1 MKNTVLAA
9 ALAIAATASAIAQSP
24 SWDEKFRALP
34 QPANIRG
41 YMQRLSARPHHVGSP
56 YNKDDAEWM
65 LTKFKEWGWD
75 AQIERFD
82 VLFPTPKE
90 RVLEMTAPTRFT
102 AKLDEP
108 VLAIDPTTGQKS
120 EQLPS
125 YNAYSI
131 DGDVTA
137 PLVYVNYGRV
147 EDYEQLE
154 RMGVSPRGAIVIVR
168 YGQIFRGVKAK
179 IAAEHGAV
187 GCLIYSD
194 PKDDGFAA
202 GAVFPNG
209 PMRPSDG
216 VQRGS
221 VEDLGSA
228 AGDPLT
234 PGIGAVPG
242 ARRIPMSEATLLTK
256 IPVLPISYG
265 DAQPMLAAM
274 TGPLAPAD
282 WRGALPIAY
291 HLGGDGGPE
300 RAALR
305 TTAQNGPGRVTLS
318 GSPTVHLKVAFNW
331 DTKPLWDV
339 IAKIPGSTFPDE
351 WIIRGNHHD
360 AWVNGADDPGSGM
373 SAELEEAR
381 ALGELRTQGWRPK
394 RTIIYAAWDGEEPGL
409 LGSTEWVE
417 QHERELR
424 QHAVAYINSDG
435 NGRGFINMQGSHTLE
450 HFMNGV
456 ARDIN
461 DPETDISVL
470 KRKQAS
476 VIAKGPADDRREAR
490 ERADL
495 RIGALGSGSDYTPFI
510 QHAGIASI
518 NLSFGDEDDDG
529 IYHSIYDSVY
539 FYTHFLDTDFT
550 YGRAL
555 AQTAGT
561 AVIRLA
567 DADVVP
573 IEFTGLADTVQ
584 KYGRELKD
592 VLSRKQDEIR
602 ERNRQI
608 ADGVFAAM
616 RDPKKPMPMP
626 KAEAV
631 PPAINFAPL
640 DNAISALGDS
650 ARRYDKALGSD
661 RVKVVADSAALV
673 TLNAKLR
680 TAEIQL
686 LDDAGLPRRSWYRH
700 LIYAPGYY
708 TGYGVKTIPGVRE
721 GIEDG
726 RYEEAER
733 EVVRAAAALT
743 RLTTLV
749 DSASADL
756 EQLSR

>member
-1 MKNTVLAA
+1 MRK
-9 ALAIAATASAIAQSP
+9 AIAIVFWVSAATLLAAQSP
-24 SWDEKFRALP
+24 SWDEKFRAMTKA
-34 QPANIRG
+34 ANIRAS
-41 YMQRLSARPHHVGSP
+41 MQRLAARPHHVGSA
-56 YNKDDAEWM
+56 YSKDNAEWM
-65 LTKFKEWGWD
+65 LAQFKAWGWD

-90 RVLEMTAPTRFT
+90 RVLEMTEPTRFV

-108 VLAIDPTTGQKS
+108 VVAVDPTTGQKT

-147 EDYEQLE
+147 DDYEQLE
-154 RMGVSPRGAIVIVR
+154 RLGISARGAIVIVR

-179 IAAEHGAV
+179 IASEHGAV

-194 PKDDGFAA
+194 PRDDGYFG

-221 VEDLGSA
+221 VEDLATGS
-228 AGDPLT
+228 GDPLT
-234 PGIGAVPG
+234 PGYGSVPG
-242 ARRIPMSEATLLTK
+242 APRLAMRESPLITK

-265 DAQPMLAAM
+265 DAQPLLAALGDPM
-274 TGPLAPAD
+274 APVD
-282 WRGALPIAY
+282 WRGALPIPY
-291 HLGGDGGPE
+291 HTGNPSQRGPK
-300 RAALR
+300 
-305 TTAQNGPGRVTLS
+305 
-318 GSPTVHLKVAFNW
+318 VHLKVAFNW
-331 DTKPLWDV
+331 DQKPLWDV
-339 IAKIPGSTFPDE
+339 IAKMPGSTFPDE
-351 WIIRGNHHD
+351 WIVRGNHHD
-360 AWVNGADDPGSGM
+360 GWVNGANDPVSGM
-373 SAELEEAR
+373 APEMEEAR
-381 ALGELRTQGWRPK
+381 ALGELRKQGWQPK
-394 RTIIYAAWDGEEPGL
+394 RTIVYASWDGEEPGL

-417 QHERELR
+417 QHEKELR
-424 QHAVAYINSDG
+424 EHVVAYINSDG
-435 NGRGFINMQGSHTLE
+435 NGRGFISMQGTHTLE
-450 HFMNGV
+450 RFLNGV

-461 DPETDISVL
+461 DPETNISVL
-470 KRKQAS
+470 KRRQAYA
-476 VIAKGPADDRREAR
+476 ITRGIGDERKDAR

-529 IYHSIYDSVY
+529 IYHSIYDNVY
-539 FYTHFLDTDFT
+539 FYTHFLDTDFA

-573 IEFTGLADTVQ
+573 IEFTNFADTMQ
-584 KYGRELKD
+584 KYSRELKD
-592 VLSRKQDEIR
+592 LLNKKQDDIR

-616 RDPKKPMPMP
+616 RDPHKPTPIP
-626 KAEAV
+626 KTETV
-631 PPAINFAPL
+631 PPAIGFAPL
-640 DNAISALGDS
+640 DNAVTALTDA
-650 ARRYDKALGSD
+650 ARRYDKSLAVARTAIVSD
-661 RVKVVADSAALV
+661 KNALV
-673 TLNAKLR
+673 ALNAKLR
-680 TAEIQL
+680 QAEIQL
-686 LDDAGLPRRSWYRH
+686 IDSNGLYRRPWYRH
-700 LIYAPGYY
+700 LVYAPGYY
-708 TGYGVKTIPGVRE
+708 TGYGVKTLPGVRE

-726 RYEEAER
+726 RYADAEF
-733 EVVRAAAALT
+733 EVTRVARALT

-749 DSASADL
+749 DAASADL
-756 EQLSR
+756 ERLAR

>member
-1 MKNTVLAA
+1 MRRTILAVLI
-9 ALAIAATASAIAQSP
+9 IAASTTTIAQSS

-34 QPANIRG
+34 QPANIRAS
-41 YMQRLSARPHHVGSP
+41 MQRLSARPHHVGSP
-56 YNKDDAEWM
+56 YNKDNAEWM
-65 LTKFKEWGWD
+65 LAQFKAWGWD

-90 RVLEMTAPTRFT
+90 RVLEMTGPTKFT

-108 VLAIDPTTGQKS
+108 VLSIDPTTGQKT

-137 PLVYVNYGRV
+137 PLVYVNYGRM

-154 RMGVSPRGAIVIVR
+154 RMGVSARGAIAIVR

-194 PKDDGFAA
+194 PKDDGYAA
-202 GAVFPNG
+202 GAVFPAG
-209 PMRPSDG
+209 PMRPGDG

-221 VEDLGSA
+221 VEDLGA
-228 AGDPLT
+228 GAGDPLT

-242 ARRIPMSEATLLTK
+242 ARRIAIADATLLTK

-265 DAQPMLAAM
+265 DAQPMLAAI

-291 HLGGDGGPE
+291 HLGGIG
-300 RAALR
+300 RA
-305 TTAQNGPGRVTLS
+305 TLS
-318 GSPTVHLKVAFNW
+318 GPPTVHLKVAFNW

-360 AWVNGADDPGSGM
+360 AWVNGANDPVSGM
-373 SAELEEAR
+373 APELEEAR
-381 ALGELRTQGWRPK
+381 ALGELRKQGWQPK
-394 RTIIYAAWDGEEPGL
+394 RTIIYASWDGEEPGL

-417 QHERELR
+417 QHESELR

-435 NGRGFINMQGSHTLE
+435 NGRGFITMEGSHTLE
-450 HFMNGV
+450 HFLNGV
-456 ARDIN
+456 ARDVN
-461 DPETDISVL
+461 DPETNISVL

-476 VIAKGPADDRREAR
+476 VITKGSADDRKDAR

-495 RIGALGSGSDYTPFI
+495 RIAALGSGSDYTPFL

-518 NLSFGDEDDDG
+518 NLAFGDEDNDG
-529 IYHSIYDSVY
+529 IYHSIYDDFY

-573 IEFTGLADTVQ
+573 IEFTDLADTVQ

-592 VLSRKQDEIR
+592 LLGRKQDEIR

-616 RDPKKPMPMP
+616 RDPKKPAPMP
-626 KAEAV
+626 KTEAV

-640 DNAISALGDS
+640 DNAISTLGDS
-650 ARRYDKALGSD
+650 ARRYDKALASA
-661 RVKVVADSAALV
+661 RMKVVADSAALV
-673 TLNAKLR
+673 KLNAKLR

-686 LDDAGLPRRSWYRH
+686 LDDSGLPRRGWYRH
-700 LIYAPGYY
+700 LVYAPGYY

-726 RYEEAER
+726 RYDQAEK

-743 RLTTLV
+743 RLTSLV
-749 DSASADL
+749 DSASSDL
-756 EQLSR
+756 ENLR